1 MTVPKRPVLV
11 VIPTYN
17 EVENIQGAV
26 EQVLQTECRADVL
39 VMDDGSPDGTGNLVA
54 EIAAVEDRVHLV
66 RRTGKLGLGSA
77 YIAGFKW
84 GLERGYDVLVEM
96 DADGSHPVSRLPA
109 LLDALD
115 GTGKS
120 APVLAIGSRW
130 TKGGSVVDWPKHRE
144 LLSRAGNAYAR
155 LALSLKVADVTAGFR
170 AYRSS
175 VIARMDLDAIDSKGY
190 CFQIDMTLR
199 VRDIGGQIAE
209 IPIEFKDRQLGESKM
224 SRAIVLEA
232 MLQTT
237 RWGLT
242 RRFARTWYCK

>member
-1 MTVPKRPVLV
+1 
-11 VIPTYN
+11 
-17 EVENIQGAV
+17 
-26 EQVLQTECRADVL
+26 
-39 VMDDGSPDGTGNLVA
+39 MDDGSPDGTGNLVA